1 MAGMKSYC
9 FKSNCLLIACMAL
22 IIITHT
28 TTALALP
35 ETEEQALPETGEQT
49 LTLVHA
55 AMCESIENLLP
66 VYPAVVFSIS
76 KGEII
81 CFTAFDPVPKK
92 THVFHKWY
100 KRDRLISRSKLTM
113 NPPKWSSFSSMQ
125 LRNVDK
131 GAWRVD
137 ITDAND
143 TILKTLRF
151 SISD

>member
-1 MAGMKSYC
+1 MAGMKSYEL
-9 FKSNCLLIACMAL
+9 KLYYLLTVCLAL
-22 IIITHT
+22 IIVTH
-28 TTALALP
+28 TALALP
-35 ETEEQALPETGEQT
+35 ETGEQALPEPGEQT

-55 AMCESIENLLP
+55 TMCESIENLMP
-66 VYPAVVFSIS
+66 NCPAVVFSIS

-81 CFTAFDPVPKK
+81 CFTNFDPVPKK

-100 KRDRLISRSKLTM
+100 KRDRLISRSKLTL

>member
-1 MAGMKSYC
+1 MAGMKSY
-9 FKSNCLLIACMAL
+9 KLKLYCLLTLCMAL
-22 IIITHT
+22 LIVTH
-28 TTALALP
+28 TALALP
-35 ETEEQALPETGEQT
+35 DAEEQALPETGEQT

-55 AMCESIENLLP
+55 AMCESIENLMP